1 MLMDVNY
8 LAKKRIIEVLHIF
21 RLFEESLMDS
31 KIILREENK
40 YWHEEHM
47 SWIQEVEQWQHQTRR
62 LLALLYLL
70 ERALPEHSSTLNKH
84 ATLIEKHE
92 QQVNNYEC
100 GLDERCIS
108 NCPSFITQEQQ
119 TEFHQALSRLHDEAK
134 QEHLK
139 LKRTYSEEMDR
150 FKSLVL
156 ELLKEC

>member
-1 MLMDVNY
+1 MGN
-8 LAKKRIIEVLHIF
+8 KK
-21 RLFEESLMDS
+21 
-31 KIILREENK
+31 ILREENK
-40 YWHEEHM
+40 YWHEDHLT
-47 SWIQEVEQWQHQTRR
+47 WIQEVEQWQHETRR

-84 ATLIEKHE
+84 ASLIEKHE

-100 GLDERCIS
+100 GLDEHCPP

-119 TEFHQALSRLHDEAK
+119 MEFHQTLSKLHDEAK

-139 LKRTYSEEMDR
+139 LKRTYSEEMDK